1 MAVGSRCASRAGRL
15 ALSEAP
21 LPRRVRGLSLVS
33 GLNDASSEM
42 VYPLLPALVVTTLGG
57 SATSL
62 AALDGLADL
71 TAALLRLPAGRL
83 ADTRARRPLLV
94 LGGYGIAAVARS
106 LIAIAS
112 SVGMV
117 IGLRMTDRVGKGIRS
132 PGRDAMLAE
141 AVPLSQRGRAFG
153 FHRAFDHGGA
163 VVGSLMGWALLQYG
177 GLAPREVIGWSVV
190 PGALALV
197 MLWWTLRDRAEAPV
211 AAVVAAPP
219 VAPTS
224 GAERRAT
231 AAFWPP
237 VLTITLL
244 VVSRLPETLLLLHLQ
259 RHGVA
264 LALIPLAWAGLHV
277 VRSAAAYPAGWLVD
291 RVGERGVV
299 GISGALGAVGAWL
312 LADAATPTALVLLF
326 LAFGLVTGIGEP
338 AEKSLVA
345 RLAPRGA
352 GRAFGEAQAVT
363 GVCALGAALLFGMV
377 VDRAGTGP
385 ALVLSAAAGA
395 GSTLAW
401 LLLPTDTARTS
412 KPTK

>member
-1 MAVGSRCASRAGRL
+1 MRSKAAASRCDWLAGRL
-15 ALSEAP
+15 ATTDAP

-33 GLNDASSEM
+33 GLNDASSAM
-42 VYPLLPALVVTTLGG
+42 VYPLLPALIVTTLGG

-71 TAALLRLPAGRL
+71 TAALLRLPAGKL
-83 ADTRARRPLLV
+83 ADRRDRRPLLV
-94 LGGYGIAAVARS
+94 LGGYGIAAVARA

-117 IGLRMTDRVGKGIRS
+117 IGLRMTDRVGKGLRS

-141 AVPLSQRGRAFG
+141 AVPTAQRGRAFG

-163 VVGSLMGWALLQYG
+163 VVGSLMGWALLQYA
-177 GLAPREVIGWSVV
+177 GLTPRAVIGWSVV
-190 PGALALV
+190 PGALAIL
-197 MLWWTLRDRAEAPV
+197 MLWWTLRGRDTWPVESAPAV
-211 AAVVAAPP
+211 PRTAA
-219 VAPTS
+219 
-224 GAERRAT
+224 AERAAT

-237 VLTITLL
+237 ILSLTLL

-259 RHGVA
+259 QHGVA

-299 GISGALGAVGAWL
+299 MLSGTLAAGGAWALGEVTAPLAMVGI
-312 LADAATPTALVLLF
+312 F

-338 AEKSLVA
+338 AEKSTVA

-352 GRAFGEAQAVT
+352 GSAFGQAQAVT
-363 GVCALGAALLFGMV
+363 GVTSLVAAICFGMV
-377 VDRAGTGP
+377 VDRSGTAA
-385 ALVLSAAAGA
+385 ALFLSAVAGA
-395 GSTLAW
+395 GATVGWW
-401 LLLPTDTARTS
+401 LVTHPG
-412 KPTK
+412 KK